1 MADLSRRLHYAPE
14 NNQVGDFY
22 YFFYFLVINSLVA
35 LRVGSHFVHSLTVI
49 VFCFSPVP
57 D

>member
-14 NNQVGDFY
+14 NNRVGDF